1 MTIIIIINDIARELK
16 NNRGQTIPSWPKKKK
31 KGLYAFIKLNRFF
44 SWQVKNSAAAARV
57 SQWFLFFSAERDKST
72 LQCLLSPVLLQKAK

>member
-31 KGLYAFIKLNRFF
+31 KKSVCLHKIKQIFF
-44 SWQVKNSAAAARV
+44 LAS
-57 SQWFLFFSAERDKST
+57 
-72 LQCLLSPVLLQKAK
+72 

>member
-16 NNRGQTIPSWPKKKK
+16 NNRGQTIPSWPQKKKS
-31 KGLYAFIKLNRFF
+31 LYAFIKLNRFF

-57 SQWFLFFSAERDKST
+57 SQWFLFFSAERDKLT
-72 LQCLLSPVLLQKAK
+72 LQCLLSPMLLQKAK